1 MKQKFEESLPD
12 YEQYKNMSCV
22 VLGPKESS
30 RKTPQKKFSKKSKN
44 DYYNLPD
51 KTSKGMVLNNTL
63 FEPNI
68 IKNLRALYY
77 QYSQKF
83 SDICSTVLNQKYKL
97 INKNIYKFCVTP
109 FSNNNGMMGSI
120 ILNTDQNRPEFFQK
134 LLEYI
139 RRKAKKK
146 EDPIDQ
152 NTTFTYVYPK
162 NLNDL
167 EKLFKILEINDDETI
182 DNRSNMLTRIIIVTD
197 IQSANRVPFNIFIQ
211 RILEY
216 NRRNFPKYNY
226 ILIFDVAYDPK
237 ILFDKLNVSL
247 LSKIIFFSI
256 TNTSSNLLYHEILYN
271 FIYKMNIGFYIPK
284 SSSLREVLT
293 SINLHQISIES
304 FKHYFN

>member
-12 YEQYKNMSCV
+12 YEQYKNMSCIV
-22 VLGPKESS
+22 IGPKESS
-30 RKTPQKKFSKKSKN
+30 GKLSQKKSNKKAKN
-44 DYYNLPD
+44 DYYNEPLK
-51 KTSKGMVLNNTL
+51 KTKGIVLNNTL
-63 FEPNI
+63 YEPNI

-83 SDICSTVLNQKYKL
+83 SNICSAVLNQKYKV

-139 RRKAKKK
+139 RRKSKKK
-146 EDPIDQ
+146 GDNFDLD
-152 NTTFTYVYPK
+152 TTFTYVYPK

-167 EKLFKILEINDDETI
+167 EKLFKLLDIGSDETI
-182 DNRSNMLTRIIIVTD
+182 DNKSKMLTRIIIVTD
-197 IQSANRVPFNIFIQ
+197 IQSTNHVPFNIFIQ
-211 RILEY
+211 RMLEY
-216 NRRNFPKYNY
+216 NRRTFPKYNY

-237 ILFDKLNVSL
+237 ILFDKLNVGL

-271 FIYKMNIGFYIPK
+271 FIYKMNLNII
-284 SSSLREVLT
+284 L
-293 SINLHQISIES
+293 I
-304 FKHYFN
+304 